1 MPTLAGMIYNIQLI
15 RFTIHTIPCN
25 GQFIYDFSTMA
36 FLYRLLLAIILY
48 SMSIKATCQILHSMS
63 GKSQESIYK
72 KKKNIIP
79 PLKSPN
85 AI

>member
-1 MPTLAGMIYNIQLI
+1 
-15 RFTIHTIPCN
+15 
-25 GQFIYDFSTMA
+25 
-36 FLYRLLLAIILY
+36 
-48 SMSIKATCQILHSMS
+48 MSIKATCQILHSMS